1 MVAAVEDERVRLGD
15 GAGSTF
21 VSVAAGIT
29 DSGDM
34 AFDGSSGL
42 SPGEVLPAVLRVSH
56 YHLFTTQTHEKTHT
70 QNTRTY
76 PLSVTERESERTR
89 VFDGVQTG

>member
-1 MVAAVEDERVRLGD
+1 MIAAVEDERVRLGD

-42 SPGEVLPAVLRVSH
+42 SPGEVLPTLLRVSTIMFLIH
-56 YHLFTTQTHEKTHT
+56 KHTRTKRT

-76 PLSVTERESERTR
+76 PIPC
-89 VFDGVQTG
+89 D